1 MSATTDSKPILV
13 TSASSAG
20 GFMLLFVLVFLL
32 SYVQKDEAQIP
43 VVEALDIRSIEVA
56 NPEDE
61 AEQVVQR
68 SASRKPITPKLPP
81 QVKAIPTRTVE
92 PMPLTMQV
100 DVRQVLNERDTLDYL
115 VQQRD
120 LFGAFGAVRMQGTD
134 SAPRSIYIP
143 PNMFPSE
150 LEQQGIYSG
159 RVTLLLEISEQG
171 LATVRRVVNADYPEL
186 VDPVIQSIQ
195 GAIYTRPKRRGKP
208 TRTLIKSVIY
218 FNSKAGEAEMTEEVQ
233 EN

>member
-1 MSATTDSKPILV
+1 MSTATDTKPILV
-13 TSASSAG
+13 TGASTVG
-20 GFMLLFVLVFLL
+20 GFLLLFVLIFLL
-32 SYVQKDEAQIP
+32 SYVQKEEDQIP
-43 VVEALDIRSIEVA
+43 VVEALDIRSIEMA
-56 NPEDE
+56 NPDDE

-68 SASRKPITPKLPP
+68 SASRKPVTPKLPP
-81 QVKAIPTRTVE
+81 QIKPIPTRTVE

-100 DVRQVLNERDTLDYL
+100 DVKQVLNERDTLDYL

-143 PNMFPSE
+143 PNAFPVE
-150 LEQQGIYSG
+150 LERQGIYSG

-171 LATVRRVVNADYPEL
+171 LAKVRRVVHADYPEL
-186 VDPVIQSIQ
+186 VDPVIESIQ

-218 FNSKAGEAEMTEEVQ
+218 FNSKSGGAEMTQ
-233 EN
+233 EIQAN